1 MSVPAKEKAAPSDV
15 ADAMHEQVTTVR
27 ITGTGPTRQ
36 RCLGDAL
43 RQVQREVGRKVRG
56 TSFRIEPTA
65 LRIVSAVE
73 HQHTE
78 RFLGLLFP
86 RKRSKF
92 ALTVDVEVRVASVDL
107 DAVKF
112 RVRTEELGRGQHL
125 LQMR

>member
-1 MSVPAKEKAAPSDV
+1 
-15 ADAMHEQVTTVR
+15 MHEQVMTVR
-27 ITGTGPTRQ
+27 LTGTGTTKE
-36 RCLGDAL
+36 RCFGDAL

-73 HQHTE
+73 HQRTE

-92 ALTVDVEVRVASVDL
+92 VLTIDVEVRVASVDL
-107 DAVKF
+107 GAVKF
-112 RVRTEELGRGQHL
+112 GVRTEKLGRGQHL
-125 LQMR
+125 LQLR